1 MSAVGVVSIVFGVVV
16 VCSRAPLLVAP
27 ASTLRWLAGVIGTN
41 GPIRAL
47 GVVALAL
54 GAVMVWAGDSQH
66 SELATIL
73 WLAGWA
79 IVGVSTP
86 LLLFFPSLYRAIVES
101 MLPSDGDADM
111 TGLRILG
118 LASVVI
124 GGLLIYFGAL
134 AL

>member
-16 VCSRAPLLVAP
+16 VCSRGPLLVAP
-27 ASTLRWLAGVIGTN
+27 AATLRWLLGVIGTN
-41 GPIRAL
+41 GSVRAL
-47 GVVALAL
+47 GIVALAL
-54 GAVMVWAGDSQH
+54 GAAMVWAGDSEH

-79 IVGVSTP
+79 IVGVST
-86 LLLFFPSLYRAIVES
+86 LLLLVFPAVYRAIVES
-101 MLPSDGDADM
+101 MLPSEADADP

-118 LASVVI
+118 LAGVII

>member
-16 VCSRAPLLVAP
+16 VCSRGPLLVAP
-27 ASTLRWLAGVIGTN
+27 AQTLRWLLGVIGTN
-41 GPIRAL
+41 GSVRAL
-47 GVVALAL
+47 GIVALAL
-54 GAVMVWAGDSQH
+54 GAAMVWAGDSEH

-79 IVGVSTP
+79 IVGVST
-86 LLLFFPSLYRAIVES
+86 LLLLVFPAVYRAIVES
-101 MLPSDGDADM
+101 MLPSEADADP

-118 LASVVI
+118 LAGVII